1 MFQFLLRIGVKTP
14 VFFDKEGEVHTKIKI
29 LTSVCELVN
38 WF

>member
-14 VFFDKEGEVHTKIKI
+14 VLFEKEGEVHTKIKI

>member
-14 VFFDKEGEVHTKIKI
+14 VLFEKEGEVHTKI
-29 LTSVCELVN
+29 SVCELVN